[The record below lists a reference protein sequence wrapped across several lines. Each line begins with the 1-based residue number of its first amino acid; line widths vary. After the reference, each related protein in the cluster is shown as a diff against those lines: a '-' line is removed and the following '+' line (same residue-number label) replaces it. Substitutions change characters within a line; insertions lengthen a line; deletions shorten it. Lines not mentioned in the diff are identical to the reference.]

1 MIIGQCRLTVG
12 YKTTNLMSD
21 NDPLSVAVHFF
32 DEEREK
38 ILINIPLL
46 LTWEDGL
53 RQVLHWTEHNL
64 RNVTGRH
71 WLTRSSRYL
80 YYFINFKNITLS

>member
-1 MIIGQCRLTVG
+1 
-12 YKTTNLMSD
+12 MSD

-71 WLTRSSRYL
+71 WLARSSRYL
-80 YYFINFKNITLS
+80 YYFINLNKYYSHLIKTI